1 MSELTFKEKRRRRFD
16 FDILF
21 AVLKWVFEIAIVC
34 LLAFVLVWYFGRR
47 VSMIGDTMSPV
58 LKNGD
63 ITLTNR
69 IIYNAS
75 RPDRGDVIAFHPNG
89 NENSYCYIRRIV
101 GLPGETVELKEG
113 KVYINGKK
121 IEEKYKTTE
130 IKDVGMIEEPITL
143 DSDEYFVLGDD
154 RESTDDSRS
163 AEIGNV
169 KRSEIEGKVWFIVS
183 PRKSFG
189 FVK

>member
-16 FDILF
+16 FDIFF
-21 AVLKWVFEIAIVC
+21 AVLRWVFEIAIVC
-34 LLAFVLVWYFGRR
+34 LFAFVLVWYFGQR
-47 VSMIGDTMSPV
+47 VSMIGDSMNPV
-58 LKNGD
+58 LENGD

-75 RPDRGDVIAFHPNG
+75 RPGRGDVIAFHPNG
-89 NENSYCYIRRIV
+89 NEDSYCYIRRIV
-101 GLPGETVELKEG
+101 GLPGENVELKEG
-113 KVYINGKK
+113 KVYINGKG

-130 IKDVGMIEEPITL
+130 IEDVGMIEEPVTL
-143 DSDEYFVLGDD
+143 DSDEYFVLGDN
-154 RESTDDSRS
+154 RESTEDSRS

-169 KRSEIEGKVWFIVS
+169 KRSEIEGKVWFVVS
-183 PRKSFG
+183 PRKNFG

>member
-16 FDILF
+16 FDIFF
-21 AVLKWVFEIAIVC
+21 AVLRWVFEIAIVC
-34 LLAFVLVWYFGRR
+34 LFAFVLVWYFGQR
-47 VSMIGDTMSPV
+47 VSMIGDSMNPV
-58 LKNGD
+58 LENGD

-75 RPDRGDVIAFHPNG
+75 RPGRGDVIAFHPNG
-89 NENSYCYIRRIV
+89 NEDSYCYIRRIV

-113 KVYINGKK
+113 KVYINGKG

-130 IKDVGMIEEPITL
+130 IEDVGMIEEPVTL
-143 DSDEYFVLGDD
+143 DSDEYFVLGDN
-154 RESTDDSRS
+154 RESTEDSRS

-169 KRSEIEGKVWFIVS
+169 KRSEIEGKVWFVVS
-183 PRKSFG
+183 PRKNFG